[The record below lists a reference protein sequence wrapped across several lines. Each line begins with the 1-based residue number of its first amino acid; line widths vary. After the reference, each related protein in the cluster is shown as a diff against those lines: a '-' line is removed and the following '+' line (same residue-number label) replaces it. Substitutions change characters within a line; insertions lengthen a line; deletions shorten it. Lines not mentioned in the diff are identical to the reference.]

1 MKLKR
6 IRVTALAIALLA
18 GGGIT
23 NATYAMELK
32 GQTLTKVDCKTI
44 IPLLESINGISP
56 SISAEGTTLYP
67 EVYVRAKSSSG
78 SISGTM
84 YLEKYSSGRWISV
97 TSWSLKGTD
106 NALNSIFKVVVTVD
120 AEKAEATS
128 GILKFKKVARFHGV
142 DKIEGR

>member
-6 IRVTALAIALLA
+6 IGATALAIALLG

-32 GQTLTKVDCKTI
+32 GQTLIKVDYQVTT
-44 IPLLESINGISP
+44 PLWESISGISP

-67 EVYVRAKSSSG
+67 EVFIEAKKSSS

-84 YLEKYSSGRWISV
+84 YLEKYSSGRWTSV
-97 TSWSLKGTD
+97 TSWSLKGTG
-106 NALNSIFKVVVTVD
+106 NVFLSKSYRGTSGVKYRTRVVVTVD
-120 AEKAEATS
+120 GEKVEATS
-128 GILKFKKVARFHGV
+128 GTCEV
-142 DKIEGR
+142 

>member
-6 IRVTALAIALLA
+6 IGVTALVIALLA

-32 GQTLTKVDCKTI
+32 GQTLTKVDYQEIT
-44 IPLLESINGISP
+44 PLWESISGISP

-67 EVYVRAKSSSG
+67 EVYVKAKSSSG

-84 YLEKYSSGRWISV
+84 YLEKYVSGRWTSV
-97 TSWSLKGTD
+97 TLWSFKGTG
-106 NALNSIFKVVVTVD
+106 NVFLSKSYRGTSGVEYRTRVVVNIDGET
-120 AEKAEATS
+120 AEATS
-128 GILKFKKVARFHGV
+128 GSCEI
-142 DKIEGR
+142 

>member
-18 GGGIT
+18 VGGIT
-23 NATYAMELK
+23 NATNAMELK
-32 GQTLTKVDCKTI
+32 GQTLTKVDCQTI

-106 NALNSIFKVVVTVD
+106 NALNSIF
-120 AEKAEATS
+120 
-128 GILKFKKVARFHGV
+128 I
-142 DKIEGR
+142 